1 MEERVTPRCKEAAK
15 DLLYSTV
22 SGEGWKVLKYEDLIK
37 VTMQVE
43 GTLDPLEI
51 LCLVTSEGG
60 IRIQGIYLSNE
71 TKDILCV
78 LERHLKTINESLEF
92 QHGEMY
98 TPFNIRIGN
107 VLNLYSL
114 EAYIDID
121 YRYISAMDFSFT
133 ILLAIS
139 SHEMLY
145 QKLCEKILRDRD
157 QILKEL
163 QSSCGLNTN
172 MQNNG
177 NSYAS
182 TNQGNSGCYIAT
194 AIYGSYDCPEVW
206 TLRRYRDYDLAE
218 TWYGRIFVK
227 IYYLISPKL
236 VKHFG
241 HTKWF
246 RTFWKVK
253 LDNLISVLQEKGF
266 ASTPYDDK
274 KW

>member
-1 MEERVTPRCKEAAK
+1 MEGRVTPRCKEAAK

-22 SGEGWKVLKYEDLIK
+22 SGEGWEVLKYEDLIK
-37 VTMQVE
+37 VTLQVE

-51 LCLVTSEGG
+51 LCLVTAEGG
-60 IRIQGIYLSNE
+60 MRIQGIYLSNE

-98 TPFNIRIGN
+98 TPFNIRVGN

-121 YRYISAMDFSFT
+121 YRYIPAIDFSFL
-133 ILLAIS
+133 ILLAIN
-139 SHEMLY
+139 SHQMLY

-172 MQNNG
+172 MQNKG
-177 NSYAS
+177 NSYTN
-182 TNQGNSGCYIAT
+182 TNQENSGCYIAT
-194 AIYGSYDCPEVW
+194 AVYGSYDCPEVW
-206 TLRRYRDYDLAE
+206 TLRRYRDYTLAE
-218 TWYGRIFVK
+218 TWYGKIFIK
-227 IYYLISPKL
+227 FYYAVSPKL
-236 VKHFG
+236 VKWFG
-241 HTKWF
+241 HTDWF
-246 RTFWKVK
+246 KKIWKNK
-253 LDNLISVLQEKGF
+253 LDKMVTDLQNQGVE
-266 ASTPYDDK
+266 STPYNDK
-274 KW
+274 Y